1 LTGRLKSHRVA
12 VECPTASATAP
23 RNSED
28 ANTACML
35 MPAVLGIA
43 LF

>member
-1 LTGRLKSHRVA
+1 LTGRPKPHRVA
-12 VECPTASATAP
+12 VECPSASATAP

-28 ANTACML
+28 AHTACMR
-35 MPAVLGIA
+35 MQTEFGVA